1 MLDLGKWQGQYI
13 ERTLGL
19 QNPCAHFLGV
29 CWSDPLCSL
38 GPSRPLKL
46 LTRWCKKKKNIPSLK
61 IHCHPDKYLWIG
73 YYFVYI
79 VGGRHPQKPWKCWD
93 LLKFETDQTSCFILW
108 GCCCR
113 VPCCPNAQPLE
124 LNKPDS
130 VLSHFILSYDYSYF
144 Y

>member
-29 CWSDPLCSL
+29 CWSDLLCSL

-46 LTRWCKKKKNIPSLK
+46 LTRWCKKKKTFQVLRYTVILTNTCELDITLY
-61 IHCHPDKYLWIG
+61 ILWG
-73 YYFVYI
+73 E
-79 VGGRHPQKPWKCWD
+79 RHPKKPWKCWD
-93 LLKFETDQTSCFILW
+93 LLKFETDQTRCFILW

-113 VPCCPNAQPLE
+113 VPCCPNAHPLE